1 MEKLF
6 RIICSYHVSVE
17 LMEGSLLQG
26 DQNNLQIAS
35 KRLNDVGREVEI
47 REENVKETLVK
58 KVNVIANLITLV
70 Y

>member
-1 MEKLF
+1 
-6 RIICSYHVSVE
+6 
-17 LMEGSLLQG
+17 MEGSLLQG

-58 KVNVIANLITLV
+58 K
-70 Y
+70 